1 MYLPSKNQKSKVA
14 IPARAI
20 RTIRNIVY
28 YNSPW
33 LKKILS
39 YCRGN
44 SWRCLC
50 QYSVKSTDCLFLL
63 HRQSGNPVD
72 LITIRRTAVIL
83 AR

>member
-14 IPARAI
+14 SPARAI
-20 RTIRNIVY
+20 RTIRNISY
-28 YNSPW
+28 YNSPR

-50 QYSVKSTDCLFLL
+50 QYSVKSADCF
-63 HRQSGNPVD
+63 RFIANPAN
-72 LITIRRTAVIL
+72 LIAIRRTAVIL
-83 AR
+83 AP